1 MQMCCKVSFGVDEAR
16 AFLSVPLLCLQQRYA
31 EKQIRQAQEQL
42 DETRERLDSHADTLN
57 YAAHCAQWQAG
68 GAAQA
73 RAQAERLAKAKAE
86 GDGKAGADPLSPG
99 TNKKMVP
106 LEKLML
112 PARVRHSLPAR
123 VYKGTSPIR
132 NSPAPRTTLG
142 P

>member
-1 MQMCCKVSFGVDEAR
+1 MCCKVSFGVDEVR

-31 EKQIRQAQEQL
+31 EKQIHQAQQQL

-73 RAQAERLAKAKAE
+73 RAQADRIAKVKA
-86 GDGKAGADPLSPG
+86 DGADKAGADPLSPSTG
-99 TNKKMVP
+99 KKMVP

-112 PARVRHSLPAR
+112 PARVRFSLSAR
-123 VYKGTSPIR
+123 VKGVGCR
-132 NSPAPRTTLG
+132 VGRV
-142 P
+142 